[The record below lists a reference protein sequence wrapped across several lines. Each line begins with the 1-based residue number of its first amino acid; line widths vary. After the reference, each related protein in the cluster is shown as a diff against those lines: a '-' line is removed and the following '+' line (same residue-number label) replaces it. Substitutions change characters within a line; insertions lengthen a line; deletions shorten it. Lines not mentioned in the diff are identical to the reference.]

1 MKHFHFTVKVLIATV
16 IYSNIGGAATA
27 IGDPPNVLIASD
39 LDLISGGITF
49 VNFSL
54 HMRPVADITSSPYF
68 YGCQFFLK
76 SILQILTSEK

>member
-1 MKHFHFTVKVLIATV
+1 M

-39 LDLISGGITF
+39 LDLIIGGITF

-68 YGCQFFLK
+68 YGCHFFFKNAYRFCILK
-76 SILQILTSEK
+76 KKIKLF